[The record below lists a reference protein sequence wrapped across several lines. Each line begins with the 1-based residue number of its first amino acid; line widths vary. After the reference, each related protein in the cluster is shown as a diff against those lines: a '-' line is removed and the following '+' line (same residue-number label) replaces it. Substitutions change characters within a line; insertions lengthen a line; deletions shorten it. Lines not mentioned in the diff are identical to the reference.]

1 MTNKDYSRDAKDGQ
15 APPPTA
21 ELVAGNQVNTAI
33 DRAHT
38 MTVQKS
44 EIQVQVTG
52 REKEEAI

>member
-21 ELVAGNQVNTAI
+21 ELVAGNQVNTAT
-33 DRAHT
+33 DQAQAMAVKRC
-38 MTVQKS
+38 

>member
-21 ELVAGNQVNTAI
+21 ELVAGNKVNTAT
-33 DRAHT
+33 DQAHA
-38 MTVQKS
+38 MAAEKY